1 MQHLHTVKIVG
12 SNPTRSTTFILL
24 PVELALGLRNRVAKV
39 RFLPRVPLYGIVVKW
54 YHTRLLICAMGVRVS
69 PVPPN
74 YDSQV
79 IEFFKSGDI
88 YINNGYLNKV
98 LLLTVVNYHN
108 YHPFYGVC
116 SITGNAQGC
125 EPCRCGIEARHTPQ
139 ICPISIMDSA
149 VDFYSIDQGS
159 TP

>member
-116 SITGNAQGC
+116 SIMVVPKVVNL
-125 EPCRCGIEARHTPQ
+125 E
-139 ICPISIMDSA
+139 SA
-149 VDFYSIDQGS
+149 GS
-159 TP
+159 TPVIHPKHRKIVQKRLT

>member
-1 MQHLHTVKIVG
+1 MVVRCVWDAEVQG
-12 SNPTRSTTFILL
+12 SNPCTPTNLKLL

-39 RFLPRVPLYGIVVKW
+39 RFLPRV
-54 YHTRLLICAMGVRVS
+54 
-69 PVPPN
+69 PN

-116 SITGNAQGC
+116 SIKVVPKVVNLESAGSI
-125 EPCRCGIEARHTPQ
+125 PVIHPKHRKIARV
-139 ICPISIMDSA
+139 
-149 VDFYSIDQGS
+149 VDRSSLLRSRTVRFRGFESHIFLQLIL
-159 TP
+159 TL

>member
-39 RFLPRVPLYGIVVKW
+39 RFLPRVP
-54 YHTRLLICAMGVRVS
+54 
-69 PVPPN
+69 N

-88 YINNGYLNKV
+88 NINNGYLNKV

-116 SITGNAQGC
+116 SIKVVPKVVNLESAG
-125 EPCRCGIEARHTPQ
+125 
-139 ICPISIMDSA
+139 SIPVIHPKFVPLA
-149 VDFYSIDQGS
+149 
-159 TP
+159 